1 MIECG
6 ENFKWLQI
14 KNLKMEAKFFDIDK
28 LQENENFEIIWEYLK
43 FVVHSWRNCCDGSIL
58 KRSRY
63 ILPVV
68 VVIVVVVDVL
78 MTDSCNGCSKYFC
91 RNPTL
96 RHKAAV

>member
-1 MIECG
+1 MTECG
-6 ENFKWLQI
+6 ENLKWLQI

-43 FVVHSWRNCCDGSIL
+43 FIVHSRQNCCDGSIL

-68 VVIVVVVDVL
+68 VVIVVVDVL
-78 MTDSCNGCSKYFC
+78 MTDSCNGFSKYFC